1 MATIYCPTIGC
12 ALMWLSGR
20 YFGAL
25 FGFPATSPQVMV
37 LSLLF
42 LVGTYAVNALS
53 PKLAGKFQ
61 VSATVIKLIPLS
73 LMGIVGIIAGL
84 INGVTVENIA
94 NMVDKTSAD
103 GVYYAVPRTSFIDL
117 KSLFPAVCATAFA
130 YEGWIMATTINSE
143 LKDGKK
149 NLPKALIAGT
159 IGTMAIYILYYVG
172 LAGAVTTPE
181 LMNNS
186 ASYAFT
192 RLFGSVAGTIL
203 TVFIVVSCLGTLNGI
218 MMSCTRGMYSL
229 AIRNEGLS
237 PEVMKQVDKK
247 TNMPTNS
254 SVFGLL
260 MTTVWFFYFYATQ
273 LQTDNEPWF
282 GPIDFDPTELP
293 IIATYL
299 LYIPIFIMIIAKEK
313 DLSFFKR
320 FVTPALSVVGSCVM
334 IYASIK
340 SHGIDNLWF
349 LLIFGIIVLIGF
361 LLPNGKRARKDKSIF

>member
-53 PKLAGKFQ
+53 PKLAGKVQ

>member
-1 MATIYCPTIGC
+1 SATI
-12 ALMWLSGR
+12 
-20 YFGAL
+20 
-25 FGFPATSPQVMV
+25 
-37 LSLLF
+37 
-42 LVGTYAVNALS
+42 
-53 PKLAGKFQ
+53 
-61 VSATVIKLIPLS
+61 IKLIPLV
-73 LMGIVGIIAGL
+73 LMGVVGIIAGL
-84 INGVTVENIA
+84 INGITIENLS
-94 NMVDKTSAD
+94 NMVDKTAAG

-117 KSLFPAVCATAFA
+117 KSLFPAVCATSFA

-149 NLPKALIAGT
+149 NLPKALIVGT
-159 IGTMAIYILYYVG
+159 IGTMVIYILYYVG
-172 LAGAVTTPE
+172 LAGAVSTPE

-192 RLFGSVAGTIL
+192 KLFGSVAGTIL
-203 TVFIVVSCLGTLNGI
+203 TVFIVISCLGTLNGI

-260 MTTVWFFYFYATQ
+260 MTVVWFFYFYATQ
-273 LQTDNEPWF
+273 LQTDNKPWF

-299 LYIPIFIMIIAKEK
+299 LYIPIFVLIIIKEK

-320 FVTPALSVVGSCVM
+320 FFTPVLSIAGSVVM
-334 IYASIK
+334 IFACIK
-340 SHGIDNLWF
+340 SHGTDNLWF
-349 LLIFGIIVLIGF
+349 LLVLGIIIFIGL
-361 LLPNGKRARKDKSIF
+361 LLPHGKKNEKATSK